1 MRKIAFLF
9 PGQGSQKVG
18 MGKDIHDAFPKA
30 REIFEMAE
38 TVTDLP
44 IRQLCFEGPM
54 KTLTK
59 TVNLQPAVTAVNLA
73 FLALIREAGVS
84 PQITAG
90 HSLGEYAALCAG
102 DVISPED
109 TLRLV
114 HRRGELMHREATR
127 HTGAMAAIVGLDITD
142 VTELVGSAREKGVVS
157 VANHNA
163 QSQIVI
169 TGEPEAVAYA
179 SREAAARKA
188 KAIPLKVSGAWHSD
202 LIRGAEADFS
212 DFLSTIPFQSPN
224 CTILHNISA
233 EPIVEA
239 NAIRDAMAKQLCSA
253 VKWYDSVIRMME
265 EGVTVFVEIGPGSV
279 LAGLLKKILPKT
291 DAYEVFSVNDQERLD
306 QFLDKLS

>member
-18 MGKDIHDAFPKA
+18 MGKDIHDAFPNA

-44 IRQLCFEGPM
+44 IKRLCFEGPM
-54 KTLTK
+54 EILTE

-73 FLALIREAGVS
+73 FLSLIREAGIS

-102 DVISPED
+102 DVISPQD

-127 HTGAMAAIVGLDITD
+127 HTGAMAAIVGLDIAS
-142 VTELVGSAREKGVVS
+142 VTELVAAAQEKGVVS

-163 QSQIVI
+163 QHQIVI
-169 TGEPEAVAYA
+169 TGQPEAVAHA
-179 SREAAARKA
+179 SQEAAARKA
-188 KAIPLKVSGAWHSD
+188 KAIPLKVSGAWHSG
-202 LIRGAEADFS
+202 LIRGAETDFS
-212 DFLSTIPFQSPN
+212 EFLSKIAFQNPG

-233 EPIVEA
+233 QPIAEA
-239 NAIRDAMAKQLCSA
+239 GAIRDAMAKQLCSP

-265 EGVTVFVEIGPGSV
+265 EGVTIFVEIGPGNV

-291 DAYEVFSVNDQERLD
+291 GAYQVFNVNSQERLD
-306 QFLDKLS
+306 QFLSKLS